1 MKTILKITFVLL
13 LGYNLMGCMPL
24 QDNYEYEPVNAS
36 PYIYMT
42 AWEFINARQDVYSS
56 LKEAIEYVET
66 AYPGTQALYS
76 QTEHKYTY
84 MFMTNDAFKSLLWR
98 HSLSTIQEMDVEL
111 LHNILL
117 YHIVDGCYH
126 SLSAEGN
133 LGFDNIYVVTL
144 LRSQDAVMS
153 IKLDN
158 RAGRGSYSRLVVND
172 DSSNNTAVSS
182 NIVATNG
189 IINSFNKPLIYTL

>member
-1 MKTILKITFVLL
+1 MKTILKITLALL
-13 LGYNLMGCMPL
+13 FGYNLTGCMPL
-24 QDNYEYEPVNAS
+24 QDNYEYVPVNAS

-42 AWEFINARQDVYSS
+42 AWEFINTRQDVFSS

-76 QTEHKYTY
+76 QTERKYTY
-84 MFMTNDAFKSLLWR
+84 MFMTNDAFKSLLGT
-98 HSLSTIQEMDVEL
+98 HSLNTIQEMDVDL
-111 LHNILL
+111 LHDILL
-117 YHIVDGCYH
+117 YHIVDGYYH

-133 LGFDNIYVVTL
+133 LSFDNIYVITL

-153 IKLDN
+153 LKINNYD
-158 RAGRGSYSRLVVND
+158 GRTSYSRLVVND
-172 DSSNNTAVSS
+172 DMTNNTAVSS

>member
-1 MKTILKITFVLL
+1 MKTILKITLILL
-13 LGYNLMGCMPL
+13 FGLELVGCMPL
-24 QDNYEYEPVNAS
+24 QDNYEYEPVNAN

-56 LKEAIEYVET
+56 LQEAIEYVET
-66 AYPGTQALYS
+66 AYPGTRALYS
-76 QTEHKYTY
+76 QTERKYTY
-84 MFMTNDAFKSLLWR
+84 MFMTNTAISSLLKKY
-98 HSLSTIQEMDVEL
+98 SVTTIQEMDADM
-111 LHNILL
+111 LHDILL
-117 YHIVDGCYH
+117 YHIVDGYYH

-133 LGFDNIYVVTL
+133 LGFDNIYVITL

-172 DSSNNTAVSS
+172 DSDNNTAISS

-189 IINSFNKPLIYTL
+189 IINSFDKPLIYTL